1 MSKNY
6 RKGFA
11 LVWVV
16 LFSSALF
23 LSIIGI
29 VLRVAPQNQILVSSA
44 NSKRSLAVAEAG
56 LSQAIFDIRN
66 TDFANNTIL
75 PTNVNHYLTVAKVKE
90 IVKNPPNHVTD
101 CGEYVY
107 STNPYSTYWVKIK
120 RLPTGDQNVWDPD
133 TVVDGEKH
141 IYVRVYSL
149 GTIYDGPS
157 KSKVIARSAIKTEY
171 GITYVKKNQY
181 TPTNQNQAFSYAVFS
196 GSDIEFG
203 GNSKA
208 IDGSIYSGGI
218 VDLGSSPSK
227 VRVQNG
233 NLESV
238 GGWVG
243 KGQVTGSKAQV
254 QDKGFPQLNLAYYKD
269 LADRF
274 KTGQYPYNGTV
285 SGFPNTTNPTLQAII
300 QSYLGSPGTSSTV
313 DGIQKFY
320 NDLKNGTGLFL
331 GVNPTTLS
339 NLRDNIKAVVYY
351 LDADS
356 PLNGGNGNGKIDI
369 GEQIKINANFNCQGA
384 IVINGDLFING
395 NANVTNEGGL
405 AILVNGDIIKSNGNG
420 NLTGLFYATGGI
432 TFGTGSFS
440 ITGSIVTKEKVTVS
454 GDYTITFSPITNMPN
469 LDITGEAFTVKN
481 SIKEVQE
488 SKSAWEQVSFNEFTN
503 P

>member
-16 LFSSALF
+16 LFSAALF

-29 VLRVAPQNQILVSSA
+29 ILRVAPQNQILVSST

-56 LSQAIFDIRN
+56 LSQDIFDIRN
-66 TDFANNTIL
+66 TDFLSNTIL
-75 PTNVNHYLTVAKVKE
+75 PTDTDHYLTVAKVKE
-90 IVKNPPNHVTD
+90 IVKNAPNHVVD

-120 RLPTGDQNVWDPD
+120 RLPKGDQDVWDPD
-133 TVVDGEKH
+133 TGGEGEKH
-141 IYVRVYSL
+141 IYVAAYAL
-149 GTIYDGPS
+149 GTIYDS
-157 KSKVIARSAIKTEY
+157 SAKSKVMARSAIKTEF
-171 GITYVKKNQY
+171 GITYAKKNQY
-181 TPTNQNQAFSYAVFS
+181 NPTNQNEAFNYAVFS
-196 GSDIEFG
+196 GNDIKFG

-243 KGQVTGSKAQV
+243 KGQVTGSKTQV
-254 QDKGFPQLNLAYYKD
+254 QDKGFPELNLEYYKQ
-269 LADRF
+269 LANRF
-274 KTGQYPYNGTV
+274 KTGRYPYNGTV
-285 SGFPNTTNPTLQAII
+285 SGFPNTTNPILQSII
-300 QSYLGSPGTSSTV
+300 QSYLGAQDVSSTV
-313 DGIQKFY
+313 NGIQNFY
-320 NDLKNGTGLFL
+320 TDLMNGTGLFL
-331 GVNPTTLS
+331 TLDPITLS
-339 NLRDNIKAVVYY
+339 NLRDNIKAAVYY

-356 PLNGGNGNGKIDI
+356 PLNGGNGNGIIDS

-420 NLTGLFYATGGI
+420 NLSGLFYATGGME
-432 TFGTGSFS
+432 FGTGSFS
-440 ITGSIVTKEKVTVS
+440 ITGSIVTKEMITVS
-454 GDYTITFSPITNMPN
+454 GDYTITFQPITNMPN
-469 LDITGEAFTVKN
+469 LDITGESFTVKN

-488 SKSAWEQVSFNEFTN
+488 SHSAWEQVSFDEFNN